1 MHFLFQFRR
10 WSSCLPAKFPA
21 HVSLMSMQISLWGE
35 RFFTSVC
42 VLPFPLPFFLSH
54 LSSSSSL
61 RLPPSSVPTVMVS
74 FGAFIEKVGGRV
86 VLKELKLTWLMRGW
100 KSIIKSSTFL
110 QNFADLQSL
119 SQIWNLV
126 LTTKR
131 NLAGNSFEVFLR
143 FEDGLV
149 AVYHV

>member
-1 MHFLFQFRR
+1 MHFLFQFGH

-61 RLPPSSVPTVMVS
+61 RLPPPPVPTVMVS
-74 FGAFIEKVGGRV
+74 FGAFIEKVGGKV
-86 VLKELKLTWLMRGW
+86 MLKDPKMTWLIRGRE
-100 KSIIKSSTFL
+100 SINDSSTSF

-126 LTTKR
+126 STTMR
-131 NLAGNSFEVFLR
+131 NFAGNSSSRRSFALKM
-143 FEDGLV
+143 DL
-149 AVYHV
+149 